1 LFPNDLE
8 KLLIENLDTGDQ
20 IPVLFNPTQYSI
32 DDGNAWK
39 EQERTGKK
47 PELQFT
53 AQKLRAISM
62 ELFVDSYETKTD
74 VRQYTD
80 QIAALLIVSFD
91 TSNGGRPPLL
101 QLNWGGFN
109 TTSGFPA
116 KCVLES
122 LKLQFVLFNREG
134 VPVRAKLNTSFK
146 EYVDLDEEEKANPSQ
161 NSFPDQIHTV
171 NPGDALSNLAWS
183 FWKKP
188 ELWRLIARA
197 NDIDNPRLLT
207 PGRRLNI
214 PYLP

>member
-1 LFPNDLE
+1 LFPYDLE
-8 KLLIENLDTGDQ
+8 KLLIDNLDTGDQ
-20 IPVLFNPTQYSI
+20 ISVLFNPTQYSI

-53 AQKLRAISM
+53 AQKLRSISM

-80 QIAALLIVSFD
+80 QIAELLIVSFD
-91 TSNGGRPPLL
+91 TSHGGRPPLL
-101 QLNWGGFN
+101 QLSWGGFN

-134 VPVRAKLNTSFK
+134 VPVRAKLNTTSRNTWTWMRK
-146 EYVDLDEEEKANPSQ
+146 KRPTPARTVSPRRSTRSIPATPSA
-161 NSFPDQIHTV
+161 TW
-171 NPGDALSNLAWS
+171 PGPSGKSPNCGA
-183 FWKKP
+183 
-188 ELWRLIARA
+188 
-197 NDIDNPRLLT
+197 
-207 PGRRLNI
+207 
-214 PYLP
+214 